1 MYCTQSQDAFHYQAP
16 EDVEVASSMCRL
28 FFIFLKA
35 NVITLPAYAMEN
47 PLEGIRQKYLDLR
60 NLFEADAA
68 GHGRAGLVDEQRDLV
83 QHYRS
88 WSDLIHWLHI
98 VTADSL
104 IGLSGYIV
112 CVSTVGVV
120 VRVATIL
127 SLRLRLAIFT
137 GIACILQIGRG
148 RHRLSGLDARR
159 FELCLAHFTE
169 RQQRNAH
176 EQ

>member
-68 GHGRAGLVDEQRDLV
+68 GHG
-83 QHYRS
+83 
-88 WSDLIHWLHI
+88 
-98 VTADSL
+98 
-104 IGLSGYIV
+104 
-112 CVSTVGVV
+112 
-120 VRVATIL
+120 
-127 SLRLRLAIFT
+127 
-137 GIACILQIGRG
+137 
-148 RHRLSGLDARR
+148 
-159 FELCLAHFTE
+159 
-169 RQQRNAH
+169 
-176 EQ
+176 